1 MRKQTKTY
9 GNGLQ
14 LILERNEKQVVSVNI
29 MFAVGSQDEK
39 EDEQYGS
46 LVAVSSVG
54 NPMESRG
61 LEKVGTGRVVKVLG
75 VDRRGSAWEFG
86 RHRVYVMTEGG
97 IYLMSVAS
105 EGKSMMCNRIDRRGV
120 ISKEGVAE
128 ADDDRYPVVCVA
140 SGDLIGL
147 SRGNVSTLEE
157 GIIEEK
163 IGWDI
168 CNKELWMAEISGCT
182 RVKEGLEGGWRQ
194 PGGMTVAGFQDSGDG
209 LLIDSDMGIR
219 DTTLGEESMST
230 IGYRLKIE
238 ISGLDRL
245 HCGRKLQ
252 QVGVDMRGEAV
263 VGTLSVAVET
273 PGIVDAGYVGEMSIA
288 GDVDM
293 PLVMQKGG
301 CRGSDVEVVLIG
313 EMRSGG
319 ELRGCFYN

>member
-1 MRKQTKTY
+1 
-9 GNGLQ
+9 
-14 LILERNEKQVVSVNI
+14 
-29 MFAVGSQDEK
+29 
-39 EDEQYGS
+39 
-46 LVAVSSVG
+46 
-54 NPMESRG
+54 
-61 LEKVGTGRVVKVLG
+61 
-75 VDRRGSAWEFG
+75 
-86 RHRVYVMTEGG
+86 
-97 IYLMSVAS
+97 MSVAS

-128 ADDDRYPVVCVA
+128 TDDDRYPVVCVA

-157 GIIEEK
+157 GISEEK

-168 CNKELWMAEISGCT
+168 CNKELWMAETSGRT
-182 RVKEGLEGGWRQ
+182 RVKEGLDGGWRQ
-194 PGGMTVAGFQDSGDG
+194 VGGMTVAGFQDSGDG

-293 PLVMQKGG
+293 PLVMQMGG

-313 EMRSGG
+313 EMKSGG
-319 ELRGCFYN
+319 ELRGVFL